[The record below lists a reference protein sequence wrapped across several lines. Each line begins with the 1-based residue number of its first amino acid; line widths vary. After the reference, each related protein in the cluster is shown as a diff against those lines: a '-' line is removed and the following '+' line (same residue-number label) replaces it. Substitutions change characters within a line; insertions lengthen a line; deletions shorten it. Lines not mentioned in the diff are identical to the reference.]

1 MGKIYTAEYTI
12 LSIDNVYNDREE
24 AKELQNLIQKN
35 ESNDCAKQ
43 AVLSK
48 YSMEEIMAAYQFGG
62 LKNVY
67 HLLPK
72 EYRNDQE
79 LTFIA
84 CLNGDDITSRSA
96 NLKRS
101 YTLSCYLAHHIL
113 DSIDYISKE
122 HLTRNDSYLLKEYA
136 ENHLDALNRIPKD
149 LISKDI
155 VLTSISYYRAN
166 QERNFG
172 YFKYP
177 EYLILSNIPDELKT
191 DYDIIYKAS
200 RNNPILLFD
209 MDPKCVAHS
218 LAYND
223 EAFYK
228 YMSYLTKKV
237 RAIDEKINMYYSY
250 PRKISLT
257 DEEFTDLK
265 CELRDILHRQML
277 LCQEKE
283 RAINKD
289 INADIRRRNRTSK
302 K

>member
-1 MGKIYTAEYTI
+1 M
-12 LSIDNVYNDREE
+12 
-24 AKELQNLIQKN
+24 
-35 ESNDCAKQ
+35 
-43 AVLSK
+43 
-48 YSMEEIMAAYQFGG
+48 
-62 LKNVY
+62 
-67 HLLPK
+67 
-72 EYRNDQE
+72 
-79 LTFIA
+79 
-84 CLNGDDITSRSA
+84 
-96 NLKRS
+96 
-101 YTLSCYLAHHIL
+101 
-113 DSIDYISKE
+113 
-122 HLTRNDSYLLKEYA
+122 
-136 ENHLDALNRIPKD
+136 PKD
-149 LISKDI
+149 LITKDI
-155 VLTSISYYRAN
+155 VLTSISYYRVN
-166 QERNFG
+166 QERTFG

-289 INADIRRRNRTSK
+289 INADIRRRNRLLK